1 MGRIILTREKLE
13 EFYNKTEEY
22 YKQSNLLESEE
33 TTMKEI
39 KNQKVV
45 DLYFK
50 RKFDSL
56 EENRK
61 KEYDTIMEED
71 KHYQFIVSI
80 KKQIDDYICQNDDL
94 INVHY
99 DTVFLPLTKEA
110 SEKIQQLNETYIEK
124 RKELNDKKEEV
135 LTMLSGCE
143 NYDQEMVILNSY
155 GIVSYSKYDDME
167 SKMKN

>member
-1 MGRIILTREKLE
+1 
-13 EFYNKTEEY
+13 
-22 YKQSNLLESEE
+22 
-33 TTMKEI
+33 
-39 KNQKVV
+39 
-45 DLYFK
+45 
-50 RKFDSL
+50 
-56 EENRK
+56 
-61 KEYDTIMEED
+61 MEED